1 MLRGKIKIKN
11 ILDTL
16 VVIETP
22 LMFTNRS
29 MLPSLNCR
37 WIIGKLEHSVGP
49 PNELSLTPM
58 RVCKNKKKKKK
69 RRRYRTYNCVRQT
82 HVQSTKDSLVTKE
95 IVKFLK

>member
-58 RVCKNKKKKKK
+58 RLCKNNKKKKNVEDTELIIV
-69 RRRYRTYNCVRQT
+69 YLQT
-82 HVQSTKDSLVTKE
+82 HVQSTKDSFVTKE

>member
-58 RVCKNKKKKKK
+58 RVCKNKKKKKNVEDTELIIVYARLTFSLQK
-69 RRRYRTYNCVRQT
+69 T
-82 HVQSTKDSLVTKE
+82 H
-95 IVKFLK
+95 